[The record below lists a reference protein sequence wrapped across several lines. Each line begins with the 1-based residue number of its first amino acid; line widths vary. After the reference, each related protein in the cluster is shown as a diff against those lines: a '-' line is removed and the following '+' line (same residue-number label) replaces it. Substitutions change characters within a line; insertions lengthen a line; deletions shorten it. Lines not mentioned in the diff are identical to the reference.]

1 MKTTLEEMK
10 LEMENL
16 EKAYHLI
23 DDNVGNYVSVDQIRN
38 SIQLA
43 IVELKGKIDKIEEEI
58 EANEYHEPE
67 FDKYQKMGW

>member
-1 MKTTLEEMK
+1 MKDYYERCLRFKRNHMKTTLEEMK

-23 DDNVGNYVSVDQIRN
+23 DDNVGNYVSVDQIRH

-43 IVELKGKIDKIEEEI
+43 IVELKGKIDKLES
-58 EANEYHEPE
+58 
-67 FDKYQKMGW
+67 